1 MGTFELLEHTA
12 DVGLAARAET
22 LEALFETATQGM
34 ATIAGVW
41 SPGHGDDDPVRIH
54 LDGSDIEGL
63 LVDWLNE
70 VLYEHDSRRAAL
82 RRVSVEHV
90 DDSAVSGFIDLVPLS
105 GRDDE
110 GVQIKAVTYHQL
122 QVRRADGG
130 WQATVFFDV

>member
-12 DVGLAARAET
+12 DVGLAAGAET
-22 LEALFETATQGM
+22 LEALFETATEGM

-41 SPGHGDDDPVRIH
+41 SPGNGEGDRLRIH
-54 LDGSDIEGL
+54 LEGGDVEGL

-70 VLYEHDSRRAAL
+70 VLYEHDSRRSAL
-82 RRVSVEHV
+82 RNVEVEHV
-90 DDSAVSGFIDLVPLS
+90 EESAVTGFIELAPLS

-122 QVRRADGG
+122 RVRRADGG
-130 WQATVFFDV
+130 WEATVFFDV